1 MTLWLIGRTDSILLI
16 DQKLNRSLIS
26 DQKSSMNQNASQQ
39 TAALCISRVT
49 AIDARCYFADLKHKF
64 FLEMRCGRSCSDP
77 TKNVCEDCSIKTM
90 STIQWC
96 RKIDH
101 GTIDQPIPDRSH
113 LFGGNWYEDGVR
125 KWGAPSA
132 KDIEYALEH
141 QRKARTISDT
151 TPSKVPSLSP
161 DMQPVKRGRKPKI
174 APVAPVAPIVPTIP
188 PSEEFDII
196 LDPIIVPSIVP
207 STPLLQTVS
216 VEPAKKAAIKRPRKP
231 KALTPVKMAD
241 PSMVQKEVVLPTH
254 MEQER
259 EEVDTDGFEI
269 EYVKLSVFSLGDAT
283 YFRDSKKNKLYKK
296 IKEKTI
302 GCYVGRYDPSTE
314 TVHTD
319 VPDSDDEAM

>member
-1 MTLWLIGRTDSILLI
+1 MER
-16 DQKLNRSLIS
+16 
-26 DQKSSMNQNASQQ
+26 NA
-39 TAALCISRVT
+39 CISRVT

-64 FLEMRCGRSCSDP
+64 FLEMRCSRACSDP

-101 GTIDQPIPDRSH
+101 GTIYDPIPDRSH

-151 TPSKVPSLSP
+151 VVGPSKVPSPSP
-161 DMQPVKRGRKPKI
+161 DMEPVKRGRKPKI
-174 APVAPVAPIVPTIP
+174 APIAPTAAPSIL

-196 LDPIIVPSIVP
+196 LEP
-207 STPLLQTVS
+207 STVPNTVPNTPLSQPVS
-216 VEPAKKAAIKRPRKP
+216 EPPVKKAAIKRPRKP

>member
-1 MTLWLIGRTDSILLI
+1 
-16 DQKLNRSLIS
+16 
-26 DQKSSMNQNASQQ
+26 
-39 TAALCISRVT
+39 
-49 AIDARCYFADLKHKF
+49 
-64 FLEMRCGRSCSDP
+64 MRCGRACSGP
-77 TKNVCEDCSIKTM
+77 TKNVCDDCSIKTM

-101 GTIDQPIPDRSH
+101 GTIHDPIPDRSH

-132 KDIEYALEH
+132 ENIELALTH
-141 QRKARTISDT
+141 QRKARTIEGEVV
-151 TPSKVPSLSP
+151 PSKVPSLSP
-161 DMQPVKRGRKPKI
+161 PMDSLPMEPVKRGRKPKL
-174 APVAPVAPIVPTIP
+174 ASSTAPPPAVPVASAVALVEEPVPAPIVAEP
-188 PSEEFDII
+188 P
-196 LDPIIVPSIVP
+196 V
-207 STPLLQTVS
+207 
-216 VEPAKKAAIKRPRKP
+216 KKAGVKRPRKP

-259 EEVDTDGFEI
+259 EEIDTDGFEI

-319 VPDSDDEAM
+319 VPDSDDESV

>member
-1 MTLWLIGRTDSILLI
+1 MIT
-16 DQKLNRSLIS
+16 DQKA
-26 DQKSSMNQNASQQ
+26 SMS
-39 TAALCISRVT
+39 CISRVS
-49 AIDARCYFADLKHKF
+49 AIDARCYFADQKHKF
-64 FLEMRCGRSCSDP
+64 FLEMRCGRPCSGQI
-77 TKNVCEDCSIKTM
+77 CEDCSVKTM

-101 GTIDQPIPDRSH
+101 GTIYDPIPDRSH

-132 KDIEYALEH
+132 ESIEKGLTY
-141 QRKARTISDT
+141 QRKARTMEEVNIA
-151 TPSKVPSLSP
+151 PSKVPSPSP
-161 DMQPVKRGRKPKI
+161 PMEPVKRGRKPK
-174 APVAPVAPIVPTIP
+174 VAPKAVPT
-188 PSEEFDII
+188 
-196 LDPIIVPSIVP
+196 
-207 STPLLQTVS
+207 
-216 VEPAKKAAIKRPRKP
+216 VEPATTSTVASTTTTNVEPNTTTDIKVTEQVVTEPPVKKAAVKRPRKP
-231 KALTPVKMAD
+231 KAVTPVKMAD

-254 MEQER
+254 MEQDR

-302 GCYVGRYDPSTE
+302 GCYVGRYDPTTE

-319 VPDSDDEAM
+319 VPDSDDESI

>member
-1 MTLWLIGRTDSILLI
+1 MKRNAV
-16 DQKLNRSLIS
+16 KR
-26 DQKSSMNQNASQQ
+26 NASQQ
-39 TAALCISRVT
+39 SAALCVSRVT

-64 FLEMRCGRSCSDP
+64 FLEMRCDRPCSDP
-77 TKNVCEDCSIKTM
+77 TKKVCDDCSIKTM

-101 GTIDQPIPDRSH
+101 GTIYDPIPDRSH

-141 QRKARTISDT
+141 QRNARMITG
-151 TPSKVPSLSP
+151 PSKVPSPSP
-161 DMQPVKRGRKPKI
+161 DMEPVKRGRNPK
-174 APVAPVAPIVPTIP
+174 VAPSTITPTIP

-196 LDPIIVPSIVP
+196 LDPITVP
-207 STPLLQTVS
+207 STPLLQPVIPS
-216 VEPAKKAAIKRPRKP
+216 VEPAKKASVKRPRKP

>member
-1 MTLWLIGRTDSILLI
+1 
-16 DQKLNRSLIS
+16 
-26 DQKSSMNQNASQQ
+26 MNQSAVKQNALKRDASQQ

-77 TKNVCEDCSIKTM
+77 TKNICEDCSIKTM

-101 GTIDQPIPDRSH
+101 GTIYDPIPDRSH

-132 KDIEYALEH
+132 KDIDSALEH
-141 QRKARTISDT
+141 QRKARMINDT
-151 TPSKVPSLSP
+151 VVVPSKVPSPSP
-161 DMQPVKRGRKPKI
+161 DMEPVKRGRKPKVAPI
-174 APVAPVAPIVPTIP
+174 APIAPIVPTIP

-196 LDPIIVPSIVP
+196 LDPITVPSTVP
-207 STPLLQTVS
+207 STPLLQTVT
-216 VEPAKKAAIKRPRKP
+216 EPPVKKAAIKRPRKP
-231 KALTPVKMAD
+231 KAVTPVKMAD

-259 EEVDTDGFEI
+259 EEVDTNGFEI
-269 EYVKLSVFSLGDAT
+269 EYVKLSVFSLGDTT

-302 GCYVGRYDPSTE
+302 GCYVGRYDPTTE
-314 TVHTD
+314 TVYTD
-319 VPDSDDEAM
+319 VPDSDDEST

>member
-1 MTLWLIGRTDSILLI
+1 
-16 DQKLNRSLIS
+16 
-26 DQKSSMNQNASQQ
+26 
-39 TAALCISRVT
+39 
-49 AIDARCYFADLKHKF
+49 
-64 FLEMRCGRSCSDP
+64 
-77 TKNVCEDCSIKTM
+77 M

-101 GTIDQPIPDRSH
+101 GTIYDPIPDRSH

-125 KWGAPSA
+125 RWGAPSTES
-132 KDIEYALEH
+132 IEKALEH
-141 QRKARTISDT
+141 QRKARMINDTIVG
-151 TPSKVPSLSP
+151 PSKVPSPSP
-161 DMQPVKRGRKPKI
+161 DMESLPKEPVKRGRKPK
-174 APVAPVAPIVPTIP
+174 VAPIVPTVVAP
-188 PSEEFDII
+188 TVLPSEEFDIS
-196 LDPIIVPSIVP
+196 LDPITVPIAVP
-207 STPLLQTVS
+207 ITPILQTVL
-216 VEPAKKAAIKRPRKP
+216 EPPVKKAAVKRPRKP

-269 EYVKLSVFSLGDAT
+269 EYVKLSIFVLGDAT

-302 GCYVGRYDPSTE
+302 GSYVGRYDPSTE

-319 VPDSDDEAM
+319 VPDSDDESA

>member
-1 MTLWLIGRTDSILLI
+1 
-16 DQKLNRSLIS
+16 
-26 DQKSSMNQNASQQ
+26 MNQSAVKQNALKRDASQQ

-77 TKNVCEDCSIKTM
+77 TKNICEDCSIKTM

-101 GTIDQPIPDRSH
+101 GTIYDPIPDRSH

-132 KDIEYALEH
+132 KDIDSALEH
-141 QRKARTISDT
+141 QRKARMINDT
-151 TPSKVPSLSP
+151 VVVPSKVPSPSP
-161 DMQPVKRGRKPKI
+161 DMEPVKRGRKPK
-174 APVAPVAPIVPTIP
+174 VAPIAPIAPITPTIP

-196 LDPIIVPSIVP
+196 LDPITVPSAVP
-207 STPLLQTVS
+207 STPLLQIVT
-216 VEPAKKAAIKRPRKP
+216 EPPVKKAAIKRPRKP
-231 KALTPVKMAD
+231 KAVTPVKMAD

-259 EEVDTDGFEI
+259 EEVDTNGFEI
-269 EYVKLSVFSLGDAT
+269 EYVKLSVFSLGDTT

-302 GCYVGRYDPSTE
+302 GCYVGRYDPTTE
-314 TVHTD
+314 TVYTD
-319 VPDSDDEAM
+319 VPDSDDEST

>member
-1 MTLWLIGRTDSILLI
+1 
-16 DQKLNRSLIS
+16 
-26 DQKSSMNQNASQQ
+26 MNQSAVKQNALKRDASQQ

-77 TKNVCEDCSIKTM
+77 TKNICEDCSIKTM

-101 GTIDQPIPDRSH
+101 GTIYDPIPDRSH

-132 KDIEYALEH
+132 KDIDSALEH
-141 QRKARTISDT
+141 QRKARMINDT
-151 TPSKVPSLSP
+151 VVVPSKVPSPSP
-161 DMQPVKRGRKPKI
+161 DMEPVKRGRKPK
-174 APVAPVAPIVPTIP
+174 VAPIAPIAPIAPTIP

-196 LDPIIVPSIVP
+196 LDPITVPSAVP
-207 STPLLQTVS
+207 STPLLQIVT
-216 VEPAKKAAIKRPRKP
+216 EPPVKKAAIKRPRKP
-231 KALTPVKMAD
+231 KAVTPVKMAD

-259 EEVDTDGFEI
+259 EEVDTNGFEI
-269 EYVKLSVFSLGDAT
+269 EYVKLSVFSLGDTT

-302 GCYVGRYDPSTE
+302 GCYVGRYDPTTE
-314 TVHTD
+314 TVYTD
-319 VPDSDDEAM
+319 VPDSDDEST

>member
-1 MTLWLIGRTDSILLI
+1 MAQNT
-16 DQKLNRSLIS
+16 IS
-26 DQKSSMNQNASQQ
+26 
-39 TAALCISRVT
+39 CVSRVT
-49 AIDARCYFADLKHKF
+49 AIDARCYFADQKHKF
-64 FLEMRCGRSCSDP
+64 FLEMRCGRACLDQ
-77 TKNVCEDCSIKTM
+77 TRNVCEDCSIKTM

-101 GTIDQPIPDRSH
+101 GTIYDPIPDRSH

-125 KWGAPSA
+125 RWGAPSA
-132 KDIEYALEH
+132 ESIEKALEH
-141 QRKARTISDT
+141 QRNARMINDIV
-151 TPSKVPSLSP
+151 PSKVASPSP
-161 DMQPVKRGRKPKI
+161 DMEPVKRGRKPKI
-174 APVAPVAPIVPTIP
+174 APAAPIAVAPTIL

-196 LDPIIVPSIVP
+196 LEPII
-207 STPLLQTVS
+207 QTVLEQP
-216 VEPAKKAAIKRPRKP
+216 VKKAAVKRPRKP

-269 EYVKLSVFSLGDAT
+269 EYVKLSVFVLGDAT

-302 GCYVGRYDPSTE
+302 GSYVGRYDPSTE

-319 VPDSDDEAM
+319 VPDSDDESV

>member
-1 MTLWLIGRTDSILLI
+1 MKR
-16 DQKLNRSLIS
+16 
-26 DQKSSMNQNASQQ
+26 NAM
-39 TAALCISRVT
+39 CVSRVT

-64 FLEMRCGRSCSDP
+64 FLEMRCGRACSDP
-77 TKNVCEDCSIKTM
+77 TKNVCDDCSIKTM

-101 GTIDQPIPDRSH
+101 GTIYDPIPDRSH
-113 LFGGNWYEDGVR
+113 LFQGNWYEDGVR

-132 KDIEYALEH
+132 ESIKLAVEH
-141 QRKARTISDT
+141 QRKARMINDT
-151 TPSKVPSLSP
+151 APSKVPSPSP
-161 DMQPVKRGRKPKI
+161 DMEPVKRGRKPKI
-174 APVAPVAPIVPTIP
+174 APAVVAPTIL

-196 LDPIIVPSIVP
+196 LEPI
-207 STPLLQTVS
+207 LQTVIPS
-216 VEPAKKAAIKRPRKP
+216 VKKAAIKRPRKP

-269 EYVKLSVFSLGDAT
+269 EYVKLSVFVLGDAT

-302 GCYVGRYDPSTE
+302 GSYVGRYDPSTE

>member
-1 MTLWLIGRTDSILLI
+1 MKRNAV
-16 DQKLNRSLIS
+16 KR
-26 DQKSSMNQNASQQ
+26 NASQQ
-39 TAALCISRVT
+39 SAALCVSRVT

-64 FLEMRCGRSCSDP
+64 FLEMRCDRPCSDP
-77 TKNVCEDCSIKTM
+77 TKKVCDDCSIKTM

-101 GTIDQPIPDRSH
+101 GTIYDPIPDRSH

-141 QRKARTISDT
+141 QRNARMITG
-151 TPSKVPSLSP
+151 PSKVPSPSP
-161 DMQPVKRGRKPKI
+161 DMEPVKRGRKPK
-174 APVAPVAPIVPTIP
+174 VAPSTIAPTIP

-196 LDPIIVPSIVP
+196 LDPITVP

-216 VEPAKKAAIKRPRKP
+216 ETPVKKAAVKRPRKP

>member
-1 MTLWLIGRTDSILLI
+1 
-16 DQKLNRSLIS
+16 
-26 DQKSSMNQNASQQ
+26 
-39 TAALCISRVT
+39 
-49 AIDARCYFADLKHKF
+49 
-64 FLEMRCGRSCSDP
+64 
-77 TKNVCEDCSIKTM
+77 M

-101 GTIDQPIPDRSH
+101 GTIYDPIPDRSH
-113 LFGGNWYEDGVR
+113 LFQGNWYEDGVR

-132 KDIEYALEH
+132 ESITKAVEH
-141 QRKARTISDT
+141 QRKARMINDT
-151 TPSKVPSLSP
+151 APSKVPSPSP
-161 DMQPVKRGRKPKI
+161 DMEPVKRGRKPKI
-174 APVAPVAPIVPTIP
+174 APATPIVTTIL

-196 LDPIIVPSIVP
+196 LDPIAVPSTVP
-207 STPLLQTVS
+207 ITPLLQTVS
-216 VEPAKKAAIKRPRKP
+216 ETPVKKAAIKRPRKP

-269 EYVKLSVFSLGDAT
+269 EYVKLSVFVLGDAT

-302 GCYVGRYDPSTE
+302 GSYVGRYDPSTE

>member
-1 MTLWLIGRTDSILLI
+1 
-16 DQKLNRSLIS
+16 
-26 DQKSSMNQNASQQ
+26 
-39 TAALCISRVT
+39 
-49 AIDARCYFADLKHKF
+49 
-64 FLEMRCGRSCSDP
+64 MRCGRATDP

-101 GTIDQPIPDRSH
+101 GTIYDPIPDRSH
-113 LFGGNWYEDGVR
+113 LFGGNWYEDSVR

-132 KDIEYALEH
+132 KDIESAIEH
-141 QRKARTISDT
+141 QRKARTVVDT
-151 TPSKVPSLSP
+151 VVGPSKVTSPSP
-161 DMQPVKRGRKPKI
+161 DMEPVKRGRKPKI
-174 APVAPVAPIVPTIP
+174 APITPTAAPSIP

-196 LDPIIVPSIVP
+196 LEPI
-207 STPLLQTVS
+207 LQTVS
-216 VEPAKKAAIKRPRKP
+216 EPSVKKAAIKRPRKP

-319 VPDSDDEAM
+319 VPDSDDEST

>member
-1 MTLWLIGRTDSILLI
+1 
-16 DQKLNRSLIS
+16 
-26 DQKSSMNQNASQQ
+26 MNQNALKRD
-39 TAALCISRVT
+39 AICISRVT

-64 FLEMRCGRSCSDP
+64 FLEMRCSRACTDP

-132 KDIEYALEH
+132 ESIKLAVEH
-141 QRKARTISDT
+141 QRKARMISDT
-151 TPSKVPSLSP
+151 VVGPSKVPSPSP
-161 DMQPVKRGRKPKI
+161 DMEPVKRGRKPKI
-174 APVAPVAPIVPTIP
+174 APTTVPITVPITAAIVPI
-188 PSEEFDII
+188 EV
-196 LDPIIVPSIVP
+196 VPSVMPSAIPSVIPMAALDVALDVVP
-207 STPLLQTVS
+207 I
-216 VEPAKKAAIKRPRKP
+216 KKAAIKRPRKP

-302 GCYVGRYDPSTE
+302 GSYVGRYDPSTE

-319 VPDSDDEAM
+319 VPDSDDESV

>member
-1 MTLWLIGRTDSILLI
+1 
-16 DQKLNRSLIS
+16 
-26 DQKSSMNQNASQQ
+26 MNQS
-39 TAALCISRVT
+39 TVKRDALCISRVT

-64 FLEMRCGRSCSDP
+64 FLEMRCDRPCSDP
-77 TKNVCEDCSIKTM
+77 TKKVCDDCSIKTM

-101 GTIDQPIPDRSH
+101 GTIYDPIPDRSH

-125 KWGAPSA
+125 RWGAPSA
-132 KDIEYALEH
+132 KDIEFAIEY
-141 QRKARTISDT
+141 QRKARTIGEEIVV
-151 TPSKVPSLSP
+151 PSKVPSLSP
-161 DMQPVKRGRKPKI
+161 LMEPVKRGRKPK
-174 APVAPVAPIVPTIP
+174 VAPIAPIVTTIP

-196 LDPIIVPSIVP
+196 LDPITV
-207 STPLLQTVS
+207 TPILQTVS
-216 VEPAKKAAIKRPRKP
+216 EPPAKKAAVKRPRKP

-259 EEVDTDGFEI
+259 EEIDTDGFEI

-302 GCYVGRYDPSTE
+302 GCYVGRYDPVTE
-314 TVHTD
+314 TVYTD
-319 VPDSDDEAM
+319 VPDSDDESS

>member
-1 MTLWLIGRTDSILLI
+1 VIT
-16 DQKLNRSLIS
+16 DQKV
-26 DQKSSMNQNASQQ
+26 SMS
-39 TAALCISRVT
+39 CISRVT
-49 AIDARCYFADLKHKF
+49 AIDARCYFADQKHKF
-64 FLEMRCGRSCSDP
+64 FLEMRCGRPCLDL
-77 TKNVCEDCSIKTM
+77 TRNVCDDCSVKTM

-101 GTIDQPIPDRSH
+101 GTIYDPITDRSH

-132 KDIEYALEH
+132 ESIELALAY
-141 QRKARTISDT
+141 QRKARTIHDT
-151 TPSKVPSLSP
+151 VVGPSKVRSPSP
-161 DMQPVKRGRKPKI
+161 PMEPVKRGRKPKV
-174 APVAPVAPIVPTIP
+174 APAVAPVVAPAVASAVESAVTTNVEPN
-188 PSEEFDII
+188 
-196 LDPIIVPSIVP
+196 
-207 STPLLQTVS
+207 TVS
-216 VEPAKKAAIKRPRKP
+216 NVLLTEQPVTEQPVKKAAAKRPRKP
-231 KALTPVKMAD
+231 KAVTPVKMAD

-269 EYVKLSVFSLGDAT
+269 EYVKLSVFTLGDAT

-302 GCYVGRYDPSTE
+302 GCYVGRYDPTTE

>member
-1 MTLWLIGRTDSILLI
+1 MALSWIGKMNSILLI
-16 DQKLNRSLIS
+16 DQKLIRSATY
-26 DQKSSMNQNASQQ
+26 DQKVSMTQP
-39 TAALCISRVT
+39 LCISRVS

-64 FLEMRCGRSCSDP
+64 FLEMRCDRPCSDP
-77 TKNVCEDCSIKTM
+77 TKRVCDDCSIKTN

-101 GTIDQPIPDRSH
+101 GTIYDPIPDRSH

-125 KWGAPSA
+125 KWGGPSA
-132 KDIEYALEH
+132 ESIAIAMEY
-141 QRKARTISDT
+141 QRKARMIGDVVVG
-151 TPSKVPSLSP
+151 PSKVPSPSS
-161 DMQPVKRGRKPKI
+161 DMEPVKRGRKPKV
-174 APVAPVAPIVPTIP
+174 AKATVNADNTVPVIPIVK
-188 PSEEFDII
+188 EEK
-196 LDPIIVPSIVP
+196 VVANTVCVEHVVETTQVT
-207 STPLLQTVS
+207 TP
-216 VEPAKKAAIKRPRKP
+216 PAKKAPVKRVRKP
-231 KALTPVKMAD
+231 KAVTPVKMAD

-269 EYVKLSVFSLGDAT
+269 EYVKLSVFALGDVT

-302 GCYVGRYDPSTE
+302 GGYVGRYDPVTE
-314 TVHTD
+314 TIYTD

>member
-1 MTLWLIGRTDSILLI
+1 M
-16 DQKLNRSLIS
+16 
-26 DQKSSMNQNASQQ
+26 
-39 TAALCISRVT
+39 CISRVT
-49 AIDARCYFADLKHKF
+49 AIDARCYFADQKHKF
-64 FLEMRCGRSCSDP
+64 FLEMRCGRACTDP
-77 TKNVCEDCSIKTM
+77 TRNVCEDCSIKTM

-101 GTIDQPIPDRSH
+101 GTIYDPIPDRSH

-132 KDIEYALEH
+132 ESIELALEH
-141 QRKARTISDT
+141 QRKARMINDT
-151 TPSKVPSLSP
+151 TPSKVPSPSP
-161 DMQPVKRGRKPKI
+161 DMESLPKEPVKRGRKPKI
-174 APVAPVAPIVPTIP
+174 APTAPIVPTIP

-196 LDPIIVPSIVP
+196 LDPI
-207 STPLLQTVS
+207 TPIIQTVIPS
-216 VEPAKKAAIKRPRKP
+216 VKKAAVKRPRKP

-283 YFRDSKKNKLYKK
+283 YFRDSNKNKLYKK

-302 GCYVGRYDPSTE
+302 GSYVGRYDPSTE

>member
-1 MTLWLIGRTDSILLI
+1 MTLWLIGSSDSILLI
-16 DQKLNRSLIS
+16 DQKLNRSLIM
-26 DQKSSMNQNASQQ
+26 DQKVSMKRN
-39 TAALCISRVT
+39 TLCVSRVT

-64 FLEMRCGRSCSDP
+64 FLEMRCDRPCSDP
-77 TKNVCEDCSIKTM
+77 NRNVCEDCSIKTM

-132 KDIEYALEH
+132 KDIETALEH
-141 QRKARTISDT
+141 QRKARTINDT
-151 TPSKVPSLSP
+151 VVGPSKVPSPSP
-161 DMQPVKRGRKPKI
+161 DMEPVKRGRKPK
-174 APVAPVAPIVPTIP
+174 VAPIAPIVPTIL

-196 LDPIIVPSIVP
+196 LDPITVPI
-207 STPLLQTVS
+207 TPTLQTVS
-216 VEPAKKAAIKRPRKP
+216 EPSVKKTTVKRPRKP

-259 EEVDTDGFEI
+259 EEVNIDDFEI
-269 EYVKLSVFSLGDAT
+269 EYVKLSVFSLGDVT

-319 VPDSDDEAM
+319 VPDSDDESV

>member
-1 MTLWLIGRTDSILLI
+1 M
-16 DQKLNRSLIS
+16 
-26 DQKSSMNQNASQQ
+26 
-39 TAALCISRVT
+39 CVSRVT

-64 FLEMRCGRSCSDP
+64 FLEMRCGRACSDP
-77 TKNVCEDCSIKTM
+77 TKNVCDDCSIKTM

-101 GTIDQPIPDRSH
+101 GTIYDPIPDRSH
-113 LFGGNWYEDGVR
+113 LFQGNWYEDGVR

-132 KDIEYALEH
+132 ESIKLAVEH
-141 QRKARTISDT
+141 QRKARMINDT
-151 TPSKVPSLSP
+151 APSKVPSPSP
-161 DMQPVKRGRKPKI
+161 DMEPVKRGRKPKI
-174 APVAPVAPIVPTIP
+174 APAVVAPTIL

-196 LDPIIVPSIVP
+196 LEPI
-207 STPLLQTVS
+207 LQTVIPS
-216 VEPAKKAAIKRPRKP
+216 VKKAAIKRPRKP

-269 EYVKLSVFSLGDAT
+269 EYVKLSVFVLGDAT

-302 GCYVGRYDPSTE
+302 GSYVGRYDPSTE

>member
-1 MTLWLIGRTDSILLI
+1 
-16 DQKLNRSLIS
+16 
-26 DQKSSMNQNASQQ
+26 MNQSKQNASQNASQQ
-39 TAALCISRVT
+39 SAALCISRVT

-132 KDIEYALEH
+132 ESIKLAVEH
-141 QRKARTISDT
+141 QRKARMISDT
-151 TPSKVPSLSP
+151 VVGPSKVPSPSP
-161 DMQPVKRGRKPKI
+161 DMEPVKRGRKPKI
-174 APVAPVAPIVPTIP
+174 APIKAAIVPIEVVPSVMPSVIPSAALDIALDVVPSAAPV
-188 PSEEFDII
+188 
-196 LDPIIVPSIVP
+196 
-207 STPLLQTVS
+207 
-216 VEPAKKAAIKRPRKP
+216 KKAAIKRPRKP

-302 GCYVGRYDPSTE
+302 GSYVGRYDPSTE

-319 VPDSDDEAM
+319 VPDSDDEST

>member
-1 MTLWLIGRTDSILLI
+1 
-16 DQKLNRSLIS
+16 
-26 DQKSSMNQNASQQ
+26 MNQNA
-39 TAALCISRVT
+39 CISRVT

-64 FLEMRCGRSCSDP
+64 FLEMRCGRTCSDP

-132 KDIEYALEH
+132 ESIKLAVEH
-141 QRKARTISDT
+141 QRKARMISDT
-151 TPSKVPSLSP
+151 VVGPSKVYSPSP
-161 DMQPVKRGRKPKI
+161 DMEPVKRGRKPKI
-174 APVAPVAPIVPTIP
+174 APIAPIIP

-196 LDPIIVPSIVP
+196 LDPSTVPSTVP
-207 STPLLQTVS
+207 STPLLQTVIPS
-216 VEPAKKAAIKRPRKP
+216 VEPAKKAAVKRPRKP

-319 VPDSDDEAM
+319 VPDSDDEST

>member
-1 MTLWLIGRTDSILLI
+1 MTLWLISSADSILLI
-16 DQKLNRSLIS
+16 DQKLNRSLIT

-39 TAALCISRVT
+39 SAALCISRVT

-64 FLEMRCGRSCSDP
+64 FLEMRCGRTCSDP

-101 GTIDQPIPDRSH
+101 GTIDHPIPDRSH

-125 KWGAPSA
+125 KWGAPSTES
-132 KDIEYALEH
+132 IELALEH
-141 QRKARTISDT
+141 QRKARTVVDT
-151 TPSKVPSLSP
+151 VVGLSKVTSPSP
-161 DMQPVKRGRKPKI
+161 DMEPVKRGRKPKI
-174 APVAPVAPIVPTIP
+174 APIAPTAAPTIP

-196 LDPIIVPSIVP
+196 LEP
-207 STPLLQTVS
+207 STPLLQTVIPS
-216 VEPAKKAAIKRPRKP
+216 VEPSVKKAAIKRPRKP

-302 GCYVGRYDPSTE
+302 GSYVGRYDPSTE

-319 VPDSDDEAM
+319 VPDSDDEST

>member
-1 MTLWLIGRTDSILLI
+1 
-16 DQKLNRSLIS
+16 
-26 DQKSSMNQNASQQ
+26 
-39 TAALCISRVT
+39 
-49 AIDARCYFADLKHKF
+49 
-64 FLEMRCGRSCSDP
+64 MRCGRACLDQ
-77 TKNVCEDCSIKTM
+77 TRNVCEDCSIKTM

-101 GTIDQPIPDRSH
+101 GTIYDPIPDRSH

-125 KWGAPSA
+125 RWGAPSA
-132 KDIEYALEH
+132 ESIEKALEH
-141 QRKARTISDT
+141 QRNARMINDIV
-151 TPSKVPSLSP
+151 PSKVASPSP
-161 DMQPVKRGRKPKI
+161 DMEPVKRGRKPKI
-174 APVAPVAPIVPTIP
+174 APAAPIAVAPTIL

-196 LDPIIVPSIVP
+196 LEPII
-207 STPLLQTVS
+207 QTVLEQP
-216 VEPAKKAAIKRPRKP
+216 VKKAAVKRPRKP

-269 EYVKLSVFSLGDAT
+269 EYVKLSVFVLGDAT

-302 GCYVGRYDPSTE
+302 GSYVGRYDPSTE

-319 VPDSDDEAM
+319 VPDSDDESV

>member
-1 MTLWLIGRTDSILLI
+1 
-16 DQKLNRSLIS
+16 
-26 DQKSSMNQNASQQ
+26 
-39 TAALCISRVT
+39 
-49 AIDARCYFADLKHKF
+49 
-64 FLEMRCGRSCSDP
+64 MRCGRACADP
-77 TKNVCEDCSIKTM
+77 SRNVCEDCSIKTM

-101 GTIDQPIPDRSH
+101 GTIYDPIPDRSH

-125 KWGAPSA
+125 RWGAPSA
-132 KDIEYALEH
+132 ESIEKALEH
-141 QRKARTISDT
+141 QRKARMMNDIV
-151 TPSKVPSLSP
+151 PSKVPSLSP
-161 DMQPVKRGRKPKI
+161 DMEPVKRGRKPKI
-174 APVAPVAPIVPTIP
+174 APVAPIVVAPTVL

-196 LDPIIVPSIVP
+196 LDPI
-207 STPLLQTVS
+207 LQTVIPS
-216 VEPAKKAAIKRPRKP
+216 VLPSDLPSVLPSVLPAKKAAVKRPRKP

-259 EEVDTDGFEI
+259 EEVDTDGFEV
-269 EYVKLSVFSLGDAT
+269 EYVKLSVFVLGDAT

-302 GCYVGRYDPSTE
+302 GSYVGRYDPSTE

-319 VPDSDDEAM
+319 VPDSDDEST

>member
-1 MTLWLIGRTDSILLI
+1 
-16 DQKLNRSLIS
+16 
-26 DQKSSMNQNASQQ
+26 MNQNALKQN
-39 TAALCISRVT
+39 AMCISRVT

-64 FLEMRCGRSCSDP
+64 FLEMRCGRACADP
-77 TKNVCEDCSIKTM
+77 TRNVCEDCSIKTT

-113 LFGGNWYEDGVR
+113 LFEGNWYEDGVR

-132 KDIEYALEH
+132 ESIKLALEH
-141 QRKARTISDT
+141 QRKARMITDT

-161 DMQPVKRGRKPKI
+161 DMEPVKRGRKPKI
-174 APVAPVAPIVPTIP
+174 APSTVPITAAVVPI
-188 PSEEFDII
+188 EV
-196 LDPIIVPSIVP
+196 VPSVMP
-207 STPLLQTVS
+207 SVIPS
-216 VEPAKKAAIKRPRKP
+216 VTDPPAKKAALKRPRKP

-319 VPDSDDEAM
+319 VPDSDDEST

>member
-1 MTLWLIGRTDSILLI
+1 
-16 DQKLNRSLIS
+16 
-26 DQKSSMNQNASQQ
+26 MNQNALKQN
-39 TAALCISRVT
+39 AVLCISRVT

-77 TKNVCEDCSIKTM
+77 TRNVCEDCSIKTM

-101 GTIDQPIPDRSH
+101 GTIYDPIPDRSH
-113 LFGGNWYEDGVR
+113 LFQGNWYEDGVR

-132 KDIEYALEH
+132 ESIKLAVEH
-141 QRKARTISDT
+141 QSKARMISDIVVG
-151 TPSKVPSLSP
+151 PSKVHSPSP
-161 DMQPVKRGRKPKI
+161 DMEPVKRGRKPKI
-174 APVAPVAPIVPTIP
+174 APATPIAVTTIL

-196 LDPIIVPSIVP
+196 LEPI
-207 STPLLQTVS
+207 LQTVIPS
-216 VEPAKKAAIKRPRKP
+216 VVPAKKAAIKRPRKP

-241 PSMVQKEVVLPTH
+241 PSMIQKEVVLPTH

-269 EYVKLSVFSLGDAT
+269 EYVKLSVFVLGDAT

-302 GCYVGRYDPSTE
+302 GSYVGRYDPSTE

>member
-1 MTLWLIGRTDSILLI
+1 
-16 DQKLNRSLIS
+16 
-26 DQKSSMNQNASQQ
+26 
-39 TAALCISRVT
+39 
-49 AIDARCYFADLKHKF
+49 
-64 FLEMRCGRSCSDP
+64 MRCGRACSDP
-77 TKNVCEDCSIKTM
+77 TRNVCEDCSIKTM

-132 KDIEYALEH
+132 KDIESALEH
-141 QRKARTISDT
+141 QRKARMITDT
-151 TPSKVPSLSP
+151 VVVPSKVTSPSP
-161 DMQPVKRGRKPKI
+161 DMEPVKRGRKPKI
-174 APVAPVAPIVPTIP
+174 APTTVPTTVPTTLPTTVPITAAVIP
-188 PSEEFDII
+188 SVI
-196 LDPIIVPSIVP
+196 LDVMPSVIP
-207 STPLLQTVS
+207 SAIPS
-216 VEPAKKAAIKRPRKP
+216 AAPAKKAAIKRPRKP

-302 GCYVGRYDPSTE
+302 GSYVGRYDPDMNMI
-314 TVHTD
+314 HMD
-319 VPDSDDEAM
+319 VPDSDDES